1 MERIDEW
8 SVLVP
13 GASRR
18 TYACSATVI
27 LIYEALTDRAP
38 SDRSELLLEQ
48 APRSR

>member
-18 TYACSATVI
+18 TYACSTT
-27 LIYEALTDRAP
+27 LIVVYGALTDRAP
-38 SDRSELLLEQ
+38 GDRSELLLEQ